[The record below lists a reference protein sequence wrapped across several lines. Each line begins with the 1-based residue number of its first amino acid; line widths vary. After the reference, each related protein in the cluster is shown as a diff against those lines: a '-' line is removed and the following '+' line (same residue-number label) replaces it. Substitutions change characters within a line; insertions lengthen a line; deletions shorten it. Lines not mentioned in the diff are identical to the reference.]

1 METSIKQKRKENIQ
15 FYWLPVLLLL
25 PAIWSIC
32 RYFHFTGLFGQ
43 DSHEYYY
50 YMKLMSAYLTGGPLP
65 SSIFWPVMFPSVGA
79 LVSLFFSDILS
90 LQLLSTIAAG
100 FTYIYFCKTLNL
112 LYPSG
117 TQRQRFAF
125 MFLMCSPFF
134 LRAALIALPDMLCE
148 MFLVTCWYHLI
159 RYNKEGRT
167 FSLMLAVVLGILAI
181 QTRYSSVLLILPLLP
196 TLITAIR
203 KRYSVLLMTLAII
216 LFALIPTVI
225 LKDHD
230 IFQFI
235 HHPWLVQWTPLNFFR
250 SGYQTPEGLLI
261 YHLPNI
267 IYILLLIIHPGF
279 CFIAIPLVMMSL
291 KLKTRFPRS
300 WTYSLIIYLIFL
312 AGIPFQSY
320 RFLFLGFPL
329 FLMMLYP
336 AYQSVFKQ
344 SPNRHR
350 RLFFLFLIIAL
361 QFTLAFQSIQPLYD
375 YQQEEIQIA
384 LELKNYP
391 PQKLYTFSIDP
402 ALHTYQVQHEI
413 INLWTLPDSYLPSGS
428 LFLYNPS
435 RFNIELR
442 ETPPGKYYDTLRQQ
456 GRLSM
461 LKTLPGGWQLY
472 RLK

>member
-1 METSIKQKRKENIQ
+1 MENTLKQKRKDNIQ

-25 PAIWSIC
+25 PTIWCLC
-32 RYFHFTGLFGQ
+32 RFFHFNGLYGQ
-43 DSHEYYY
+43 DGHEYYF

-65 SSIFWPVMFPSVGA
+65 VSIFWPAMFPTIGA
-79 LVSLFFSDILS
+79 LFSLFFSDILS
-90 LQLLSTIAAG
+90 LQLLSVVAAG
-100 FTYIYFCKTLNL
+100 VTYIFFCKTLNL

-117 TQRQRFAF
+117 TQRQRYAF
-125 MFLMCSPFF
+125 LFLMCSPFF

-159 RYNKEGRT
+159 KYNKEGRT
-167 FSLMLAVVLGILAI
+167 VSLLFSICLGILAI
-181 QTRYSSVLLILPLLP
+181 QTRYSSLLLILPLLP

-203 KRYSVLLMTLAII
+203 KRYSVLLMTIAISI
-216 LFALIPTVI
+216 FALLPTVI

-250 SGYQTPEGLLI
+250 SGYQTPEGLLL
-261 YHLPNI
+261 YHLPNC
-267 IYILLLIIHPGF
+267 IYVLLLAIHPGF
-279 CFIAIPLVMMSL
+279 CFVAIPLVIVGL

-300 WTYSLIIYLIFL
+300 WSYSLAIYLLFL

-336 AYQSVFKQ
+336 AYQSIFKQ
-344 SPNRHR
+344 SPNRHK
-350 RLFFLFLIIAL
+350 RLLVLVLIIIL
-361 QFTLAFQSIQPLYD
+361 QFMLAYKAIQPLYD

-391 PQKLYTFSIDP
+391 PQKLYTFSID
-402 ALHTYQVQHEI
+402 ASLHTYQVQQEI
-413 INLWTLPDSYLPSGS
+413 INLWTFTDTYLQSGS

-442 ETPPGKYYDTLRQQ
+442 ETAPGKYYDNLRQQ
-456 GRLSM
+456 GRLSL
-461 LKTLPGGWQLY
+461 LKSLPGGWQLY

>member
-1 METSIKQKRKENIQ
+1 MEPSTNQKRKENIQ

-25 PAIWSIC
+25 PAIWALC
-32 RYFHFTGLFGQ
+32 RFFHFNGLYGQ

-65 SSIFWPVMFPSVGA
+65 VSIFWPAMFPTVGA
-79 LVSLFFSDILS
+79 VVSLFFPDILS

-100 FTYIYFCKTLNL
+100 ITYIYFCKTLNL

-148 MFLVTCWYHLI
+148 MFMVTCWYHLI

-167 FSLMLAVVLGILAI
+167 ISLLSAIALGVLAM

-196 TLITAIR
+196 TLYSAIR
-203 KRYSVLLMTLAII
+203 KRYSVLFMTIGIAV
-216 LFALIPTVI
+216 FAMIPTVL
-225 LKDHD
+225 LKDQD
-230 IFQFI
+230 IFKFLS
-235 HHPWLVQWTPLNFFR
+235 HPWLLQWTPLNFFR

-267 IYILLLIIHPGF
+267 LYVLLLVVHPGF
-279 CFIAIPLVMMSL
+279 CFAAIPLVIVSL
-291 KLKTRFPRS
+291 KLKSRFPRS
-300 WTYSLIIYLIFL
+300 WTFSLIIYLLFL
-312 AGIPFQSY
+312 AGIPFQSF

-329 FLMMLYP
+329 FLLMLYP
-336 AYQSVFKQ
+336 AYQTVFDT
-344 SPNRHR
+344 SPNRHQK
-350 RLFFLFLIIAL
+350 LLLLTGIVVLQLALGAIA
-361 QFTLAFQSIQPLYD
+361 IRPLYD
-375 YQQEEIQIA
+375 FQQEEMQIA
-384 LELKNYP
+384 LELKSYP
-391 PQKLYTFSIDP
+391 AQKLYTFSVDP
-402 ALHTYQVQHEI
+402 ALRTYQIPQDVV
-413 INLWTLPDSYLPSGS
+413 NLWTLPDTDLESGS

-442 ETPPGKYYDTLRQQ
+442 DSSPGRYYDRMRQK
-456 GRLSM
+456 GRLLL
-461 LKTLPGGWQLY
+461 LKSLPGGWQLY